1 MKAKVNLLIVATGKY
16 TRFLHKLL
24 ASADKYF
31 LPDCDVRYCIFSDKE
46 LEFVHDRETGL
57 YQIEHRPFP
66 FPTLYRFHFFQQH
79 KHNIP
84 ECDYFFY
91 LDADA
96 LFVDFVHYDV
106 LSERTAVLHCGFVGE
121 RGTYET
127 RKESAAYVAPD
138 EGEYYFG
145 GGLWSFS
152 KSEFWKLTHWA
163 VQAIDKDAEIGIV
176 PVWHDESV
184 LNRWLIDNPPINI
197 LSPSYHYPENNPHIY
212 NKWSAKRLN
221 FKPVVLM
228 LDKNHK
234 EVRA

>member
-1 MKAKVNLLIVATGKY
+1 MKVNLLIVATGKY
-16 TRFLHKLL
+16 TQFLPDLL

-31 LPDCDVRYCIFSDKE
+31 LPEYNVSYCIFSDQKLSIPTE
-46 LEFVHDRETGL
+46 RDVYVFPV
-57 YQIEHRPFP
+57 EHKPFP
-66 FPTLYRFHFFQQH
+66 YPTLRRFHFFKQYRH
-79 KHNIP
+79 YLPDCN
-84 ECDYFFY
+84 YFFY
-91 LDADA
+91 VDADA
-96 LFVDFVHYDV
+96 LFVDFVHCDV
-106 LSERTAVLHCGFVGE
+106 LSERTAVMHCGFVGE

-127 RKESAAYVAPD
+127 RKESVCYVGED
-138 EGEYYFG
+138 EGEYYLG

-152 KSEFWKLTHWA
+152 QSEFWKLTDWA

-184 LNRWLIDNPPINI
+184 LNRWLIDNPPTNI

-234 EVRA
+234 EIRG